1 MNAPLLITA
10 TVVAIGAA
18 SIATSAR
25 ANPVCDLGASLVE
38 SGVVLRHAG
47 FSQQSV
53 ANIQSSIISRAI
65 SESGVAYADAQEAA
79 AISGAIATYVLQ
91 AVYSFPL
98 DASLPGDM
106 QAFVAAQA
114 FHEGCM
120 E

>member
-10 TVVAIGAA
+10 AVVALGAA

-38 SGVVLRHAG
+38 NGVTLRHAG
-47 FSQQSV
+47 LSQQSV
-53 ANIQSSIISRAI
+53 ANVQAAIISRAI
-65 SESGVAYADAQEAA
+65 RESGMGYGDAQDVAA
-79 AISGAIATYVLQ
+79 VAGVIATMVLQ

>member
-1 MNAPLLITA
+1 MHAITKITA
-10 TVVAIGAA
+10 AIVISGAA

-38 SGVVLRHAG
+38 NGVTLRHAG
-47 FSQQSV
+47 LSQQSV
-53 ANIQSSIISRAI
+53 ANVQAAIISRAI
-65 SESGVAYADAQEAA
+65 RESGVGYGDAQDVA

-98 DASLPGDM
+98 DASLPVDM